1 VGDSG
6 LVSVRFVNWL
16 ACGDAVFQGA
26 SQLTLD
32 GKGRVSMPSR
42 HRDSLAANCDGR
54 LTVTRHPD
62 GCLLVYPRPT
72 WELRRE
78 QIAQLP
84 YSARALQRLLLGN
97 ATDVDLD
104 SAGRLLVPTELRAG
118 AQLERDLML
127 LGMGAHFELWDA
139 VRLAEHERA
148 ALAGGLPESAA
159 QFTF

>member
-1 VGDSG
+1 MGDSG

-16 ACGDAVFQGA
+16 PAGDAVFQGA

-139 VRLAEHERA
+139 VRLAEQERA